1 MADNQLT
8 VAKLEGGS
16 LDLDTLATFVS
27 GDENA
32 VNHPR
37 LRPDADVGSIAEL
50 RKKVTDDAKA
60 KVDAQLKV
68 LPSGHKGYATLAAAQ
83 AAQASL
89 PANTLVE
96 VTNDTTTANNGV
108 YLWNGT
114 TLTKSAYGSI
124 ADAKTYTDNS
134 LKPYVKT
141 YNTLAELNAVTGM
154 TAGQVAKVTNDAT
167 ATNIGDYRYSG
178 TAWVKFGDSA
188 LLADAKAY
196 AKSYTDGLPLLT
208 NPIVASNDKSKKLVG
223 IVASSYKDVFT
234 ITPTINTK
242 QSYLFA
248 VKPSTTYTICQRAN
262 SGKIAYREFTDKPSS
277 YQGTVNAVGGADVTQ
292 TIVSWNPRQF
302 YGTFTTGDKT
312 TWVVVDLL
320 AYTDDGFIV
329 CEGSYAASMWDGFN
343 KITYNK
349 TIDANVLN
357 VKQINS
363 DMIVNSKNLF
373 DGYNFGSKI
382 WDSVTV
388 GLEGAPVASG
398 AVITSSNYKQWVGAF
413 IAVRP
418 NTTYTISKEAS
429 NQFQLVLLKADRST
443 GTLIMRDVSLRQY
456 TFTTNADT
464 AFIYI
469 YLSDNYEQPLV
480 QVELGDKVTAYE
492 SRGMRFAEQAMS
504 LGKLL
509 TEDTKPT
516 DNTYISLGT
525 QTEKF
530 SYGSKNG
537 DNVTYADVLDNLY
550 EPLRTLY
557 PQNIRRNVLGKDSSG
572 TYDIY
577 EYIFEPDNYEQKIVI
592 TAGMHSTEIVTPFAL
607 GILLNEIYR
616 NPNKH
621 EGLAYLRNKVK
632 IVVIPVVNVWG
643 MNQNPKKYLNSNEVN
658 PSRNFPERWD
668 VLDIQ
673 NVSDAKGNAPL
684 DQAETLYMYNV
695 LKREKDNLAFSYD
708 LHTGQNWTQDT
719 LLYWQEDDNFLRP
732 ILQNIVSMRNN
743 IVRKTLG
750 REPIN
755 ETYETQRGT
764 RAYHA
769 WRVFGIPSA
778 TIEYG
783 LGMETSNNLRSS
795 QTTAYVDILY
805 NCFWYALKANLPSQL
820 RQAELNE
827 HNKQYISLFGR
838 LTAYNDVVNFK
849 WTYAKIQSELYDKLG
864 LTKTTMAA
872 SGSYQ
877 LVQYTSAPDGYK
889 NTVVL
894 AAGLRGNERKSVT
907 ELMYFAYKLFTDS
920 NPHIVA
926 LRNSTRFIILPCLN
940 PWGYDNNSVN
950 NANAVQP
957 YLNFA
962 TSTQPESV
970 ALRSLID
977 AGDIDLFVGID
988 ASQNAYKPSGYA
1000 DCQIIYNPKAD
1011 TDYQATFAVLM
1022 RKYGLSAVSNS
1033 AAPYSTSLTKSPI
1046 ADYINNKGI
1055 AYSYNFFAQNVLPKR
1070 VTTEGK
1076 YVDYGYE
1083 ADELMYC
1090 SEVLFN
1096 NIKELCKRLSL
1107 RKYLAV

>member
-27 GDENA
+27 GDENT

-60 KVDAQLKV
+60 QVDQQLKV

-83 AAQASL
+83 AAQSTLA
-89 PANTLVE
+89 ANTLVE

-124 ADAKTYTDNS
+124 ADAKTYTDTS

-141 YNTLAELNAVTGM
+141 YNTLAEMNAVTGI
-154 TAGQVAKVTNDAT
+154 TTGQVAKVTNDAT

-178 TAWVKFGDSA
+178 TAWVKFSDGTV
-188 LLADAKAY
+188 LANAKA
-196 AKSYTDGLPLLT
+196 YTDGLPLLT
-208 NPIVASNDKSKKLVG
+208 NQIIASNDKSEKLIG
-223 IVASSYKDVFT
+223 IISSIFYTSPSNILT
-234 ITPTINTK
+234 IQTTGNTK
-242 QSYLFA
+242 FSYLFA
-248 VKPSTTYTICQRAN
+248 VKPNTTYTMCVKA
-262 SGKIAYREFTDKPSS
+262 SGTGYIREFVKKPET
-277 YQGTVNAVGGADVTQ
+277 YQGTIAADAGQDLVLTQVTTYQ
-292 TIVSWNPRQF
+292 R
-302 YGTFTTGDKT
+302 YATFTTGAT
-312 TWVVVDLL
+312 TNWIVFDPKFYTNYDWVL
-320 AYTDDGFIV
+320 
-329 CEGSYAASMWDGFN
+329 CEGSYVSTMWDSFSEL
-343 KITYNK
+343 TYNK
-349 TIDANVLN
+349 TINADTLN

-363 DMIVNSKNLF
+363 DTIVKSKNLF
-373 DGYNFGSKI
+373 DGYNLGGFLYA
-382 WDSVTV
+382 SVV
-388 GLEGAPVASG
+388 IGAESTPITYSSMASANNKKHIGAYIPV
-398 AVITSSNYKQWVGAF
+398 Q
-413 IAVRP
+413 P
-418 NTTYTISKEAS
+418 NTTYTISKEPS
-429 NQFQLVLLKADRST
+429 NKFQVVLLKADRST

-464 AFIYI
+464 AFVFI
-469 YLSDNYEQPLV
+469 YLSDNYEQPRV

-492 SRGMRFAEQAMS
+492 SRGMRFVEQAKP

-509 TEDTKPT
+509 TDDVKQT
-516 DNTYISLGT
+516 DNTYISLGV
-525 QTEKF
+525 QTDRF
-530 SYGSKNG
+530 SYGSSNG
-537 DNVTYADVLDNLY
+537 NSVTYADVIDNLY

-592 TAGMHSTEIVTPFAL
+592 TAGVHPTEIVTPFAL

-616 NPNKH
+616 NPSKH

-632 IVVIPVVNVWG
+632 LVIIPVVNVWG
-643 MNQNPKKYLNSNEVN
+643 MNQNPKKAPDHYLNPNAVN
-658 PSRNFPERWD
+658 PIRNFPERWD

-673 NVSDAKGNAPL
+673 GIYDAKGNAPL
-684 DQAETLYMYNV
+684 DQAESLYMYNV
-695 LKREKDNLAFSYD
+695 LKREKDNLAFSFD
-708 LHTGQNWTQDT
+708 LHTGQDWTQDT
-719 LLYWQEDDNFLRP
+719 ILYWQEDDNFLRP
-732 ILQNIVSMRNN
+732 VLQNIVSMRND
-743 IVRKTLG
+743 IVRTTLG

-755 ETYETQRGT
+755 ETYETQRST
-764 RAYHA
+764 RTYHA
-769 WRVFGIPSA
+769 WRVFGVPSA

-783 LGMETSNNLRSS
+783 LGMETANNLKSS
-795 QTTAYVDILY
+795 QTTAYVDIVF
-805 NCFWYALKANLPSQL
+805 NCVWYALKANIRSQL

-827 HNKQYISLFGR
+827 QNKTYISLFGR

-849 WTYAKIQSELYDKLG
+849 WTYAQIQSELYDKLG
-864 LTKTTMAA
+864 LTKTTIAA

-894 AAGLRGNERKSVT
+894 VAGRRGNERKSVT

-940 PWGYDNNSVN
+940 PYGLDNNSLN
-950 NANAVQP
+950 NANNEQP

-970 ALRSLID
+970 SLRSFID
-977 AGDIDLFVGID
+977 AGGFDLFVEID
-988 ASQNAYKPSGYA
+988 AYANAYKPSGYA

-1033 AAPYSTSLTKSPI
+1033 AVPYSTSLTKSPI
-1046 ADYINNKGI
+1046 ADYINSKGI

-1070 VTTEGK
+1070 VTVEGK